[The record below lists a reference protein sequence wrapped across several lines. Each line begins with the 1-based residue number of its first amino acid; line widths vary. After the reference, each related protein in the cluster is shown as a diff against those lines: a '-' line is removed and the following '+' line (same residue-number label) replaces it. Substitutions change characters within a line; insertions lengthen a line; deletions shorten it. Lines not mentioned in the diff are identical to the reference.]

1 MYQVNYRFV
10 KYFFFI
16 LYQEISMDMCIHT
29 CVRNKREGFIREG
42 HKGRSQRSAYQQE
55 DNGKGMVK
63 LKHIVGD

>member
-1 MYQVNYRFV
+1 
-10 KYFFFI
+10 
-16 LYQEISMDMCIHT
+16 MDMCIHT